1 MKMHSVFGVLLLI
14 IIPVLTDKINIMKN
28 SKMESWISTENF
40 TTIIKKSFFYAKCCN
55 IFLSESIY
63 DVDTLF
69 HQFINIYP
77 REYVLHKI
85 IYDCRGYFLLG
96 PTDEEIEKAI
106 RVVPSSLSTTEIL
119 VIINGEL
126 KNTSKLFNV
135 SLFGNSNANIVSR
148 SGIWTLSENYL
159 KPRFFFKVHSYEELM
174 SEFNIIDMKG
184 RELQVCTF
192 YQPPFSYL
200 NKTIKKII
208 DGVEEDVFLADSD
221 KEKDGIEMKIFLV
234 MAEKL
239 NFTWTIRKLKG
250 KYRYGRRINS
260 SYWDGGVIQL
270 VLEKK
275 VDLAFGNVRLTPN
288 HYEFVNMSTPW
299 IQMLTKFLVPR
310 PQPITNFWAVMR
322 PFSMDCWILVLI
334 MIIAKSMYMY
344 IRARVDPKFP
354 KRFRSFFC
362 TITEL
367 IGRLVGTWVPRNIAN
382 ARFELHL
389 WQTAGFLLVTAYCSS
404 LAARL
409 TNSEYEDRIDT
420 IRQFLEANLLWGHE
434 GPVPYWP
441 DYVDVDDIYASQLS
455 SRYTP
460 VKGQEAY
467 IHTLIEQR
475 KFAIYGFVIDSI
487 FFPEDDIFKE
497 HIKNYRLMK
506 QSTGNYYSSFVIQ
519 SWLLQHIDMVMLW
532 LRESGIALFHLNN
545 VMHRRISFNLREVVK
560 EHDGFDGIYKRLGL
574 TPLGVGFLTL
584 IVGLLASTIRFFYEL
599 KQASNSRSIR
609 EVFRDIQK
617 KRKMYKSSIYKKNY
631 HKEAE
636 SIDHNSSNK
645 NFDSFVIKSVNH
657 TTNTESTQKYND
669 KIFHNNLGNI

>member
-1 MKMHSVFGVLLLI
+1 MKVNSMFGVLLLI
-14 IIPVLTDKINIMKN
+14 IIPVLTDKRNIMKN

-40 TTIIKKSFFYAKCCN
+40 TTMIKKSFLYSKCCN

-63 DVDTLF
+63 DVETLL

-85 IYDCRGYFLLG
+85 LYDCQGYFLLG
-96 PTDEEIEKAI
+96 PTDGEIENAM
-106 RVVPSSLSTTEIL
+106 RFVPSSISTTEIL
-119 VIINGEL
+119 IIINDEL

-159 KPRFFFKVHSYEELM
+159 KPRFFLKVHSYEELM
-174 SEFNIIDMKG
+174 SEFNIVDMKG

-200 NKTIKKII
+200 NKTIKKVI
-208 DGVEEDVFLADSD
+208 DDVEEEVFLADSD
-221 KEKDGIEMKIFLV
+221 NEKDGIEMKIFLV

-260 SYWDGGVIQL
+260 TEWNGGVIQL

-275 VDLAFGNVRLTPN
+275 IDLAFGNVRLTPN

-299 IQMLTKFLVPR
+299 VQMLTQFLVPR
-310 PQPITNFWAVMR
+310 PQPITNFWALMR
-322 PFSMDCWILVLI
+322 PFSMGSWILVLI
-334 MIIAKSMYMY
+334 MLIVKSMYMY
-344 IRARVDPKFP
+344 VRAKVDPKFP
-354 KRFRSFFC
+354 KRFRSIFC

-367 IGRLVGTWVPRNIAN
+367 IGRLVGTWMPRNTVN
-382 ARFELHL
+382 ARLELHL

-409 TNSEYEDRIDT
+409 TNSEYVDRIDT
-420 IRQFLEANLLWGHE
+420 IRQFLEADLLWGHK

-441 DYVDVDDIYASQLS
+441 DYLDLDDIYASQLS
-455 SRYTP
+455 SRYTS
-460 VKGQEAY
+460 VRGQEAHIY
-467 IHTLIEQR
+467 TLIKQR

-497 HIKNYRLMK
+497 YIKNYRLMK
-506 QSTGNYYSSFVIQ
+506 ESTGNYYSSFVVQ
-519 SWLLQHIDMVMLW
+519 SWLLQPIDMVMLW

-560 EHDGFDGIYKRLGL
+560 EHDGLDGIYRRLGL
-574 TPLGVGFLTL
+574 TPLGVGFLVL
-584 IVGLLASTIRFFYEL
+584 IVGLLASTIVFFYEL
-599 KQASNSRSIR
+599 KQASNSRSIC
-609 EVFRDIQK
+609 EAFRDIHK
-617 KRKMYKSSIYKKNY
+617 KRKIYKSSTYKRNY
-631 HKEAE
+631 RKGVEP
-636 SIDHNSSNK
+636 IDHNLSNK
-645 NFDSFVIKSVNH
+645 NFDLFVIKPAGH
-657 TTNTESTQKYND
+657 IESARKCNN
-669 KIFHNNLGNI
+669 KIHNNLGNMSI